1 MFRRFRKFGR
11 KYKGITPFFAG
22 AILGVGIL
30 LLPLAIFAA
39 PADFGLSDLAGL
51 GLGGAQDPRLI
62 IVNIIRILLGFLG
75 ILAVIIVLY
84 GGFVWMT
91 SGGNAQKI
99 EKAKKILINGL
110 IGLAIILSAYAIVSF
125 VIWQFQRILNPPP
138 NKDEP
143 CQTSDSPVCSADSG
157 CAGTRVCQD
166 PDGDGSGT
174 WSSCVKIDSLCPY
187 PTKLQVS

>member
-125 VIWQFQRILNPPP
+125 VIWQFQKILNPPP
-138 NKDEP
+138 VA
-143 CQTSDSPVCSADSG
+143 CSPIDATQSCNAG
-157 CAGTRVCQD
+157 CGDQQCND
-166 PDGDGSGT
+166 DGSGVTGT
-174 WSSCVKIDSLCPY
+174 WGACAPIPG
-187 PTKLQVS
+187 